1 VFVLVRHAHAGDKR
15 RWPGP
20 DDQRPLSP
28 RGWAQARELAPVLA
42 KLGVTRL
49 LTSPSVR
56 CQQTLFPAADQLL
69 AVVQP
74 VAALAPD
81 APMVDLLQLLA
92 SPAADAAALCT
103 HRETL
108 ESLSL
113 AWKPAW
119 CQLTGSAAPDLSGT
133 PKGGCWIVDH
143 FATPQACARPS
154 ADTTAAT

>member
-28 RGWAQARELAPVLA
+28 RGWVQARELAPVLA

-133 PKGGCWIVDH
+133 PKGGWWIVDH
-143 FATPQACARPS
+143 FATPQACARSS